1 MTQKI
6 LVADDS
12 QTIQKVI
19 QITLANS
26 NYELEKAISFEELEE
41 KLGSSHFDLLLLDY
55 NLTDKLSAK
64 DLIAK
69 VKGLKEGLPILAML
83 GTFDSLSDPEMNE
96 LGIEDKITKPF
107 ESAKFTS
114 KIENILSKEKSAPA
128 PKKVRSEETKR
139 KAKEILFDETPVE
152 TELQLE
158 LDSWNMSVPSV
169 IGKDSTDSPIVP
181 SVIEASTA
189 TEQQVEKEI
198 NEHFPDNSDL
208 EYPDMSSPSPSPVH
222 EPKSKLIPLSE
233 LANEAVGDKTDPA
246 IVVETTPKEELE
258 KEIFSNISP
267 EDFWASD
274 ELEKSTPV
282 EKIFDP
288 DATSRFR
295 LADLKEEKPAPKTL
309 SISPEELEKIIR
321 PIVEES
327 LRVYMKESV
336 EKIAWEV
343 IPDLAENLIREQLKE
358 IAKSVD

>member
-26 NYELEKAISFEELEE
+26 NYELERAISLEELEV
-41 KLGSSHFDLLLLDY
+41 KLGSSDFDLLLLDY

-64 DLIAK
+64 ELIAK
-69 VKGLKEGLPILAML
+69 VKGLKDALPILAML
-83 GTFDSLSDPEMNE
+83 GTFDSLSDSEMSE

-114 KIENILSKEKSAPA
+114 KIENILSKQKSTPA
-128 PKKVRSEETKR
+128 PKKVRNEETKR
-139 KAKEILFDETPVE
+139 KAKELLFEPAPVE

-169 IGKDSTDSPIVP
+169 IGKDSVDSPIVP
-181 SVIEASTA
+181 GVIE
-189 TEQQVEKEI
+189 QHVENEL
-198 NEHFPDNSDL
+198 NEHFPENSDL
-208 EYPDMSSPSPSPVH
+208 EYPDPIF

-246 IVVETTPKEELE
+246 IVIETQPKEELE

-267 EDFWASD
+267 EEFWASD
-274 ELEKSTPV
+274 ELEKSTSV

-295 LADLKEEKPAPKTL
+295 LADLKEEKPAPQSL

-321 PIVEES
+321 PIIEES

-358 IAKSVD
+358 IARSVD